1 MATLNRDQQIEEII
15 NLEAILNLPKG
26 TEHFVS
32 DLHGEFE
39 AFDHIL
45 RNGSGRIREK
55 VQFLFKQELNAHQMD
70 ELCFIIYYPEEKL
83 TLLENESALSYE
95 WWLLTIRRLVEIV
108 RSSSMKYTRSKVRKA
123 LPETY
128 GYILEELIYQYD
140 ETTTKNGYY
149 QQIIEKI
156 ILLGEAK
163 RFVTEL
169 AYLIQR
175 LIIDHLHVIGD
186 IYDRGPAPD
195 KIMDRLMS
203 YHSLDIQLGN
213 HDMIWLAAYSGS
225 LACLAN
231 VVRICARYGNLDLLE
246 ERYAIDLTAL
256 KKFSL
261 ETYKENPAFAPKKNP
276 YRALTEAEK
285 QVAMRVQQAI
295 AIIQEKLEGQIIGR
309 RPDFNLAHRLRLDKI
324 QGETITFDECR
335 YTLINSCFQTVSE
348 EQPYQLTRE
357 EKQIID
363 DLLTQFQSSP
373 RLTKH
378 MRFLMEKAS
387 LYLVYNQNLL
397 IHGCLPLNAD
407 GTFQAYTFKG
417 HSYSGKALVDFFQEM
432 LEEAYAQP
440 ASTDDY
446 ATDCLW
452 YLWCGEGSS
461 LFGKRAMKTFERYF
475 LAEKETH
482 YEEKNPYYSLRD
494 TVEVCERILDEF
506 EVTGENR
513 HIINGHT
520 PVKRTKGES
529 PIKANGT
536 LLVIDGGFSK
546 SYQTITGIAGYT
558 LLYNS
563 FGLQL
568 TAHKSFSSKET
579 AIPSNKSSIAPYS
592 GYW

>member
-1 MATLNRDQQIEEII
+1 
-15 NLEAILNLPKG
+15 
-26 TEHFVS
+26 
-32 DLHGEFE
+32 
-39 AFDHIL
+39 
-45 RNGSGRIREK
+45 
-55 VQFLFKQELNAHQMD
+55 
-70 ELCFIIYYPEEKL
+70 
-83 TLLENESALSYE
+83 
-95 WWLLTIRRLVEIV
+95 
-108 RSSSMKYTRSKVRKA
+108 
-123 LPETY
+123 
-128 GYILEELIYQYD
+128 
-140 ETTTKNGYY
+140 
-149 QQIIEKI
+149 
-156 ILLGEAK
+156 
-163 RFVTEL
+163 
-169 AYLIQR
+169 
-175 LIIDHLHVIGD
+175 VIGE
-186 IYDRGPAPD
+186 ISDRGPPPD
-195 KIMDRLMS
+195 KSMDRLMS
-203 YHSLDIQLGN
+203 YHSMDNQLGN
-213 HDMIWLAAYSGS
+213 HDMNWLAAYSGS

-579 AIPSNKSSIAPYS
+579 AILNNQDIHSIKQVIDR
-592 GYW
+592 